1 MDSKL
6 LSDTGLDYDINDFYV
21 KPIVLRD
28 GRDSVLWVHEPTGH
42 GILDQQDWENID
54 EDYYEKDYRQ
64 QFSTNAKGG
73 FVEPKEHLS
82 ICKKLNKRQFHQVSD
97 KVNKDTKY
105 LEVGC
110 SFGGVAINVL
120 ESDAK
125 SCDVV
130 EPNRLDA
137 EFIKENFDGIT
148 VYNDLFEN
156 VIIDKKYNLLASFEV
171 LEHTISPIKFLKKCN
186 DLMDKGGFLNIEV
199 PNHNDIL
206 LHYNTERYKSFY
218 YHKAHIH
225 YFTDESLKDICS
237 MAGFEGSVDSFLYYP
252 FFNHVFWLQNNKPQ
266 DSAKLALHTPLPT
279 DGKNDIELEIN
290 NFYNNVENNYDE
302 LINKHMLGDCLV
314 FKGRKI

>member
-206 LHYNTERYKSFY
+206 LHYNTDRYKSFY

-225 YFTDESLKDICS
+225 YFTDKSLKDICHK
-237 MAGFEGSVDSFLYYP
+237 AGFDGSVCSFLYYP

-302 LINKHMLGDCLV
+302 
-314 FKGRKI
+314 